1 MCAWGKRVQ
10 VVKIRGK
17 YRSKGEYLTDITKR
31 IESNQRQDM
40 CTFSGIILAVDVRY
54 NRMNKKE
61 SSGSGKKKRCQRHT
75 RAG

>member
-1 MCAWGKRVQ
+1 MCVCMGKKESS
-10 VVKIRGK
+10 VKIRGK
-17 YRSKGEYLTDITKR
+17 YRRKGEYLTDITKR

-61 SSGSGKKKRCQRHT
+61 SSGSVESGGRGVR
-75 RAG
+75 GPG